1 MKILLH
7 LLSQDDENPLSK
19 VSQSFKDYSKGQGSL
34 AIVVATV
41 FLALIVVSI
50 FYSMVSARRSS
61 AHWRT
66 FKGFAAA
73 SGLTSQET
81 KLLIFVA
88 ERTQPDNPVALF
100 VKRSVFES
108 AVQDLAIEPTRA
120 GVLRQKVYG
129 P

>member
-1 MKILLH
+1 MRILL
-7 LLSQDDENPLSK
+7 LLSQDEENPLTQ
-19 VSQSFKDYSKGQGSL
+19 VSRSFKDYSKGQGSL
-34 AIVVATV
+34 AIIVATV
-41 FLALIVVSI
+41 FLVLILAAI
-50 FYSMVSARRSS
+50 FYSLISARRSS

-88 ERTQPDNPVALF
+88 ERAQPDNPVALF

-108 AVQDLAIEPTRA
+108 AVQDLAIEPARA
-120 GVLRQKVYG
+120 GVLRRKVYG